1 MVEQRFKLGT
11 ANAINEY
18 GNFPILDNDKGLSLI
33 EVINILNEYDA
44 VFKSIDRLTDEGGGA
59 IEYDTPNAAYYVF
72 YHRVSGFK
80 RCIPPNVIL
89 GTIKGLHKKID
100 EQQSTIEAKDKEIEE
115 SKITIQL
122 YESDVSM
129 RDNFL
134 KSKGLYDEFLQC
146 NMGGE

>member
-18 GNFPILDNDKGLSLI
+18 GNYPILDNDKGLSLI

-44 VFKSIDRLTDEGGGA
+44 VFKSIDRLTNEGGES

-72 YHRVSGFK
+72 YHRVNGF
-80 RCIPPNVIL
+80 RRSIPPNAIL

-100 EQQSTIEAKDKEIEE
+100 EQQAIIEQKDK
-115 SKITIQL
+115 QL
-122 YESDVSM
+122 QKAKEYFMDYLSREMSAN
-129 RDNFL
+129 NFSEMWDL
-134 KSKGLYDEFLQC
+134 VIDDE
-146 NMGGE
+146 